1 MKLNISFICT
11 KACFVYRIT
20 QKISDIL
27 WTMLR
32 NSWICILNCVSWK
45 VLSMLNFDV
54 PCDVYTVQRQS
65 YTELL
70 KSNRIFCLILGI
82 PFENYFL
89 TASNEG
95 EDLLWLYF
103 AFILNHSPMYEEI

>member
-1 MKLNISFICT
+1 MIVYDWISTLKCASWFVSIIQNF
-11 KACFVYRIT
+11 KA
-20 QKISDIL
+20 L
-27 WTMLR
+27 
-32 NSWICILNCVSWK
+32 
-45 VLSMLNFDV
+45 FDA
-54 PCDVYTVQRQS
+54 YTVQRQS